1 MDRFGSANNQL
12 HGQQKEKESFSPSVV
27 PFSVFSNAASFLGG
41 MGTEGRMAE
50 MPTFSLEDI
59 ALGELLKL
67 SGRFKEFDLQ
77 RRIEDYGEG

>member
-1 MDRFGSANNQL
+1 M
-12 HGQQKEKESFSPSVV
+12 
-27 PFSVFSNAASFLGG
+27 FSNAASFLGG

-67 SGRFKEFDLQ
+67 STLVDL
-77 RRIEDYGEG
+77 RNSIYNAISRIMERAKQLLLRSQLYPSASSLG